1 MNDHDASLHGL
12 KPLIA
17 RFTAVAE
24 TVTNPL
30 SVETLAGILAASGD
44 VVLALTGEGVVTALA
59 FGDIDPI
66 DDVEEWTGHPLE
78 DLVTVESRAKV
89 REMLG
94 DAARSA
100 PGRWRQVNHPT
111 AAGVVPIRYMCLA
124 AGGGFVAIGRDLR
137 AQAAT
142 QQRLLQTQQSLERDY
157 LRLRQAESRYRLL
170 FDLAADPVLV
180 VNAGTRRILEA
191 NPAAHAALG
200 LAPGA
205 LVRQPI
211 GTIAATGAQEALI
224 AALGA
229 ANAGGRVAP
238 VALAM
243 ANGVEMRVAA
253 SAFRQNDAALLL
265 VQLLPLSPAPAAGRA
280 DDRLRT
286 VVDRMPDAFVLTDR
300 RLGILAANPAFVDL
314 TQSVSAERVTGRRLG
329 DWLGRPGIDLD
340 LIVGQL
346 REHGAARNVA
356 TILRDELGAQE
367 EVEVSAVAVR
377 DPAGDVY
384 GFAIRGVGRRLRDL
398 PPAERDL
405 PRSVEQLTEL
415 VGRMSLKEIVREST
429 DLIERLC
436 IEAAL
441 SYTSDNRASAAEIL
455 GLSRQ
460 SLYSKLHRHGLAARD
475 DDRN

>member
-1 MNDHDASLHGL
+1 MNDHDASLQGIR
-12 KPLIA
+12 PLIA
-17 RFTAVAE
+17 RFAAVAE
-24 TVTNPL
+24 AVSSPL
-30 SVETLAGILAASGD
+30 PVDTLAGILAASGD
-44 VVLALTGEGVVTALA
+44 IVLALSGDGVVASMA
-59 FGDIDPI
+59 FGDVDPI
-66 DDVEEWTGHPLE
+66 DDVEEWTGHPFE
-78 DLVTVESRAKV
+78 HLVTVESRAKV
-89 REMLG
+89 REMLA
-94 DAARSA
+94 DAARGA

-111 AAGVVPIRYMCLA
+111 SAGVVPIRYVCLA
-124 AGGGFVAIGRDLR
+124 AGSGFVAIGRDLR

-170 FDLAADPVLV
+170 FDLSPDPVLV
-180 VNAGTRRILEA
+180 INASTRRILEA
-191 NPAAHAALG
+191 NPAAHAALA
-200 LAPGA
+200 LAPGT
-205 LVRQPI
+205 LVRQPA
-211 GTIAATGAQEALI
+211 GALVAADAQDALI

-229 ANAGGRVAP
+229 AHATGRAVP
-238 VALAM
+238 VTLTM
-243 ANGVEMRVAA
+243 ANGVEMQVTA

-265 VQLLPLSPAPAAGRA
+265 VQLAPQAEANRA
-280 DDRLRT
+280 TAIDDRLRT

-300 RLGILAANPAFVDL
+300 RLGILIANAAFVEL
-314 TQSVSAERVTGRRLG
+314 TQSVSAERVAGRRLG
-329 DWLGRPGIDLD
+329 DWLGRPGIDIE

-346 REHGAARNVA
+346 REHGAARNVS
-356 TILRDELGAQE
+356 TILRDEMGAQE
-367 EVEVSAVAVR
+367 EVEVSAVSVR
-377 DPAGDVY
+377 DQTGDIY

-475 DDRN
+475 EDRG